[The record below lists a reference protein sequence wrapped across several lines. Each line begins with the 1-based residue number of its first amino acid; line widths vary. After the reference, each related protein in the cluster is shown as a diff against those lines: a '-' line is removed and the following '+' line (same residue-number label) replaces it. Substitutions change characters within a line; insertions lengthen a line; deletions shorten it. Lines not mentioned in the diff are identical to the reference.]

1 MVKMHTFTLKSC
13 GDLVMT
19 REIRDPLYNYVHLT
33 MVEYAVVDSKIFQR
47 LDRIAQMPTAHFVYP
62 SGEYSRKTHSLGA
75 MHLMSKAIL
84 HIMYLHSGQIRKNI
98 SPLLFA
104 ESVVFKKDRD
114 KNLDY
119 LDQTK
124 NTWWN
129 SMEWDAIV
137 QYSRLAGLLHDIG
150 HAPFSHTF
158 EDSTKKMAK
167 KGVLDEEFDHE
178 SMSRKIIK
186 EKEGDLNL
194 GRSFKGEEVNQ
205 ILDKKGKAPDFMKEL
220 ISGACDCDKLDYL
233 MRDAHHVGAPEYGSI
248 DADRIINGFRVKD
261 LRLCIS
267 SSALHALMKSFRAI
281 QSMYTA
287 IYYHRTSRIFDFM
300 IADALE
306 EVPEFIREITSSV
319 DEFIKFDDRSFV
331 CAINQRAR
339 KKGRS
344 AKPYKKAREIFEKV
358 RNRQKIYETVLEF
371 PLSFPL
377 SAVKDAKHYLE
388 KIESEILELVEDQ
401 GGENFTIFCD
411 YRPAIRPVGIELED
425 IFDWLMMPRIF
436 DTKDNEVKKLE
447 DIYSAYFFDLT
458 RYSILFRIFAH
469 RKEAEEERCTMDK
482 IRKEAKEKLQNLE
495 NMWKRYST

>member
-1 MVKMHTFTLKSC
+1 MSYNHRLRS
-13 GDLVMT
+13 
-19 REIRDPLYNYVHLT
+19 IRDLEFEREFRDPVYNYIHVT
-33 MVEYAVVDSKIFQR
+33 EFENRVIDSKIFQR
-47 LDRIAQMPTAHFVYP
+47 LDRISQMPTAHFVYP

-84 HIMYLHSGQIRKNI
+84 HIIYLQSEHIRKCI

-104 ESVVFKKDRD
+104 DSVVYKKDRD
-114 KNLDY
+114 KNLDS

-124 NTWWN
+124 NAWWN
-129 SMEWDAIV
+129 SMEWDKIV

-158 EDSTKKMAK
+158 EDSTRKMFK
-167 KGVLDEEFDHE
+167 KGVLDKEFDHE
-178 SMSRKIIK
+178 SMSKKIIE
-186 EKEGDLNL
+186 EKESDLNL
-194 GRSFKGEEVNQ
+194 GKPFKGEEILQ
-205 ILDKKGKAPDFMKEL
+205 ILDKKGKAPDFMKDL

-248 DADRIINGFRVKD
+248 DADRIIDGFRVKD

-267 SSALHALMKSFRAI
+267 SSALHALMNSFRAI

-300 IADALE
+300 ITDALE

-319 DEFIKFDDRSFV
+319 DKLIEFDDRSFV

-344 AKPYKKAREIFEKV
+344 AKPYKKAREILEKV
-358 RNRQKIYETVLEF
+358 RNRQKTYKNILEF

-377 SAVKDAKHYLE
+377 TAIKDAESDIE
-388 KIESEILELVEDQ
+388 KTESEILELVEDQ
-401 GGENFTIFCD
+401 GAGNFNIFCD
-411 YRPAIRPVGIELED
+411 YRPAIRPVGIKLED
-425 IFDWLMMPRIF
+425 IFDWLNIPRIY

-447 DIYSAYFFDLT
+447 EMYSSYFRELIH
-458 RYSILFRIFAH
+458 YSILFRIFAN
-469 RKEAEEERCTMDK
+469 REKAEEDSYTIDNVMGD
-482 IRKEAKEKLQNLE
+482 AKEKLQSLE
-495 NMWKRYST
+495 NKWRPHST